1 MHSEVKVD
9 FVSVARLECNYP
21 VLVFQVQYLRLRQN
35 HQKVFEL
42 FHFYLDYSQPPDL
55 Q

>member
-1 MHSEVKVD
+1 MRSEVKVD
-9 FVSVARLECNYP
+9 FVLVARLEYNYP

-42 FHFYLDYSQPPDL
+42 FHFYSDYFQPLDL